1 MQLDFLTCYMLGAKV
16 HIELD
21 FDRKIF
27 PESFG
32 RLCRNDRPAP
42 GIATRYILGIRA
54 RRQGNAIWAND
65 QPLLMVLII

>member
-21 FDRKIF
+21 FDRKIS

-32 RLCRNDRPAP
+32 RFCRNDRSAP
-42 GIATRYILGIRA
+42 SIATRYILGICS
-54 RRQGNAIWAND
+54 RRQGNAIGAND
-65 QPLLMVLII
+65 QPLLMVLVV

>member
-1 MQLDFLTCYMLGAKV
+1 MQLDFLARYMLGVKG

-21 FDRKIF
+21 FDRKIS

-42 GIATRYILGIRA
+42 CIATRYVLGIRA
-54 RRQGNAIWAND
+54 RG
-65 QPLLMVLII
+65 

>member
-27 PESFG
+27 LESFG
-32 RLCRNDRPAP
+32 RLCRNDRSAP
-42 GIATRYILGIRA
+42 GIATSYILGIRA
-54 RRQGNAIWAND
+54 RRQGNAIWTND
-65 QPLLMVLII
+65 QTLLMVLAV